1 MDNDTQVVRAAQQAW
16 VKSRSLKQ
24 RCEVA
29 RNFARE
35 LPSNL
40 HALHDAITAP
50 QRSGF
55 RETVSAELMPL
66 ADAAKWL
73 SKSASKILSDM
84 KVTGPGRPLFQRGVR
99 STICRDPLGVVLV
112 IGTWNYP
119 IFLVGV
125 QILQAIVAGNAV
137 LVKPAKGCESVTRLM
152 VEMLIRSG
160 MPKDLCLVLGEEPEC
175 ATLAISQG
183 VDLIILTGSSA
194 TGRRVL
200 QQAAETL
207 TPAIMELSGCDA
219 VIVLESA
226 NLKRVID
233 GLLFGLR
240 LNGSATCMAP
250 RRVFVPES
258 MIRGFHES
266 LSSRLSEVPDTVVD
280 SVTIDRIKSLV
291 SGHHYRILAEACKD
305 NFKGN
310 SSTGSQ
316 DAGAQLLKGRPVV
329 FCDVASDFPL
339 SESDVFAPVLI
350 SSGYRNL
357 EEAISACNLCKYGL
371 TASVFG
377 NETLAK
383 QVASQLSVGTVMIN
397 DLIAPT
403 ADPRLPFGGVRES
416 GFGVTRGVEGL
427 LQMTRPKV
435 IAVNRAGWLPH
446 LDPPQVRDAALLE
459 GILQWCHAGSFRKAF
474 GGLIQAF
481 KAVSNQSKTQSGKKD
496 SKKTQ

>member
-1 MDNDTQVVRAAQQAW
+1 MMDNDTQVVRAAQQTW
-16 VKSRSLKQ
+16 VKTRSLKQ

-29 RNFARE
+29 KEFARE
-35 LPSNL
+35 VATNS
-40 HALHDAITAP
+40 HALHEAITTP

-73 SKSASKILSDM
+73 SKSASKILSDR
-84 KVTGPGRPLFQRGVR
+84 KVTGPGRPLFQRGIR
-99 STICRDPLGVVLV
+99 SMVCREPLGVVLV

-119 IFLVGV
+119 VFLVGV

-137 LVKPAKGCESVTRLM
+137 LVKPAKGCERVTRLM

-160 MPKDLCLVLGEEPEC
+160 MPENLCLLLGEEPEC
-175 ATLAISQG
+175 AALAISQG
-183 VDLIILTGSSA
+183 VDLIVLTGSSA

-250 RRVFVPES
+250 RRVYIPES
-258 MIRGFHES
+258 VRESFHES
-266 LSSRLSEVPDTVVD
+266 LSARLSEVPNTVVD
-280 SVTIDRIKSLV
+280 SATIERIKSLV
-291 SGHHYRILAEACKD
+291 SGHRYRILAEGGK
-305 NFKGN
+305 NN
-310 SSTGSQ
+310 SSLDSQ
-316 DAGAQLLKGRPVV
+316 DAGAQLLEGRPVV
-329 FCDVASDFPL
+329 FLEVASDFPL

-350 SSGYRNL
+350 SAGYRNL
-357 EEAISACNLCKYGL
+357 EEAISACNRCKYGL

-435 IAVNRAGWLPH
+435 IAVNRARWLPH
-446 LDPPQVRDAALLE
+446 LDPPQDRDAALLE

-496 SKKTQ
+496 S

>member
-1 MDNDTQVVRAAQQAW
+1 MMNNDTQVVRAAQQTW

-35 LPSNL
+35 LSANL
-40 HALHDAITAP
+40 HALHDALTAP

-73 SKSASKILSDM
+73 SRSAIKILSDR
-84 KVTGPGRPLFQRGVR
+84 KVTGPGRPLFQRGIR
-99 STICRDPLGVVLV
+99 STVCREPLGVVLV

-137 LVKPAKGCESVTRLM
+137 LVKPAKGCERVTRLM
-152 VEMLIRSG
+152 VELLIRSG
-160 MPKDLCLVLGEEPEC
+160 MPEDLCLVLGEEPEY

-183 VDLIILTGSSA
+183 VDLIVLTGSSA

-200 QQAAETL
+200 RQAAETL
-207 TPAIMELSGCDA
+207 TPSIMELSGCDA

-250 RRVFVPES
+250 RRVYIPES
-258 MIRGFHES
+258 MKDSFHES
-266 LSSRLSEVPDTVVD
+266 LSARLSEVPDTVVD
-280 SVTIDRIKSLV
+280 SVTIERVNSLV
-291 SGHHYRILAEACKD
+291 SGHHYRILAENGKN
-305 NFKGN
+305 NF
-310 SSTGSQ
+310 SPESQ
-316 DAGAQLLKGRPVV
+316 DAVAKLLAGRPLV
-329 FCDVASDFPL
+329 FFDVASDFPL
-339 SESDVFAPVLI
+339 SESDLFAPVLL

-371 TASVFG
+371 TATVFG

-383 QVASQLSVGTVMIN
+383 QVASQLSVGTVMVN

-403 ADPRLPFGGVRES
+403 VDPRLPFGGVRES

-435 IAVNRAGWLPH
+435 IAVNRAEWLPH
-446 LDPPQVRDAALLE
+446 LDPPQDRDAALLE

-481 KAVSNQSKTQSGKKD
+481 KAVSNQSKTRSGKKD
-496 SKKTQ
+496 L